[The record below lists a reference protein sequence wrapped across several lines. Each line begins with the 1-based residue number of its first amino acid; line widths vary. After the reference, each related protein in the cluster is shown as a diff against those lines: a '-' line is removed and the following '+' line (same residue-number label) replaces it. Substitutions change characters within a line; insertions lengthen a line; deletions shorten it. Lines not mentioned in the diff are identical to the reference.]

1 MATGKSE
8 SDALKTV
15 LLALPPCDRGPVCS
29 YSPTCSPTSYT
40 SFWRE
45 QTLVVSESPLDVS
58 TDNLERMAMERWVLQ
73 LVHRELAGVLEQAE
87 SRTKTNLNISL
98 DDAAANVIRTA
109 LDIRVR
115 SLTSGGSAGPGPLS
129 SGPGDLKK

>member
-73 LVHRELAGVLEQAE
+73 LVRRELAGVLEEAE
-87 SRTKTNLNISL
+87 RQSALTLAISL
-98 DDAAANVIRTA
+98 DDVAARVIRQA
-109 LDIRVR
+109 LAIRVKQQGLA
-115 SLTSGGSAGPGPLS
+115 S
-129 SGPGDLKK
+129 